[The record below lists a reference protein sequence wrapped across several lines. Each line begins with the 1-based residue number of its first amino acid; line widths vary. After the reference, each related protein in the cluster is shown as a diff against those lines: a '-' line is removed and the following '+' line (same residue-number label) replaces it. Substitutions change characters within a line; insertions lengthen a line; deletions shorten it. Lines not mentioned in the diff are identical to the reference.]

1 MAKAQKANT
10 SGAKK
15 PAGSRKGREPL
26 TRDRIA
32 VTALDLIEKIGLEA
46 FSTRRLGA
54 ALGCEAMAL
63 YNHYPSKGAVLDAVV
78 ERMMRKLTVP
88 PPDPRGWSERART
101 FARSYR
107 ALSRL
112 HPQAFPL
119 AATRRFNT
127 SESLAFLDAVF
138 GAFSEDGLSSKE
150 TLYVFRTV
158 ANFCNGTVLD
168 ELAGLSRAAEVPE
181 QPEWPGSKHAN
192 LVEVAPFMSPTHFD
206 DVFEV
211 GLSVILDGLVR
222 QIAAWRAPET

>member
-1 MAKAQKANT
+1 MAKAQKASA

-15 PAGSRKGREPL
+15 PADSRKGREPL

-32 VTALDLIEKIGLEA
+32 AAALDLIEKIGLEA

-63 YNHYPSKGAVLDAVV
+63 YNHYPSKDAVLDAVV

-88 PPDPRGWSERART
+88 PQDPRGWPERART

-112 HPQAFPL
+112 HPHAFPL

-127 SESLAFLDAVF
+127 SESLQFLDDIF
-138 GAFSEDGLSSKE
+138 RAFSEDGLSPKE

-168 ELAGLSRAAEVPE
+168 ELAGLVRATAPE
-181 QPEWPGSKHAN
+181 QPEWPGSKHPHLLA
-192 LVEVAPFMSPTHFD
+192 VAPFMSPMHFD

-211 GLSVILDGLVR
+211 GLAVILDGLVR
-222 QIAAWRAPET
+222 QVGAWRVA

>member
-1 MAKAQKANT
+1 MAKAQRAST
-10 SGAKK
+10 SAAKK
-15 PAGSRKGREPL
+15 PAVNRKGREPL

-32 VTALDLIEKIGLEA
+32 TSALDLIEKIGLEA

-63 YNHYPSKGAVLDAVV
+63 YNHYPSKDAVLDAVV

-88 PPDPRGWSERART
+88 PRDPRGWPERART

-107 ALSRL
+107 ALSRM
-112 HPQAFPL
+112 HPHAFPL

-127 SESLAFLDAVF
+127 PESLAFLDDIF
-138 GAFSEDGLSSKE
+138 RAFSEDGLSPKE

-168 ELAGLSRAAEVPE
+168 ELAGLARAAAP
-181 QPEWPGSKHAN
+181 QPEWPGNAHPH
-192 LVEVAPFMSPTHFD
+192 LLEVAPFMSPTHAD

-222 QIAAWRAPET
+222 QVGAWRMR

>member
-1 MAKAQKANT
+1 MVKAQTT
-10 SGAKK
+10 SQASSKK
-15 PAGSRKGREPL
+15 PKASRKGKEPL

-32 VTALDLIEKIGLEA
+32 MTALDLIEKIGLEA

-63 YNHYPSKGAVLDAVV
+63 YNHYPSKDAVLDAVV

-88 PPDPRGWSERART
+88 PHDPRGWPERART

-107 ALSRL
+107 ALSRM
-112 HPQAFPL
+112 HPHAIPL

-127 SESLAFLDAVF
+127 TQSLTFLDDVF
-138 GAFSEDGLSSKE
+138 RAFSEDGLSPKE

-168 ELAGLSRAAEVPE
+168 ELAGLARASTPE
-181 QPEWPGSKHAN
+181 QPEWPSNKHPHLLA
-192 LVEVAPFMSPTHFD
+192 VAPFMSPTHAD

-222 QIAAWRAPET
+222 QVGAWRMG